1 MAVDFHKLRDADMF
15 KHLSDEVLQALAQ
28 HCHVMELQAGATL
41 FEQNSPGDAMYL
53 LETGQVHIVRQEADG
68 EQVILATEGPYYMI
82 GDLSMLVGHPRTGSV
97 VAVSDCTLIVLSKV
111 GFDSVCAQTS
121 ELAVKVLAHVAQR
134 LYRTTL
140 QLREHAIGNVPARVA
155 TLLVLLSGGKNGPV
169 NAHIRVSRMAR
180 ATATNADTVER
191 LLNDWTRQGIIEYDA
206 RRITVN
212 DIEALRDIAG

>member
-1 MAVDFHKLRDADMF
+1 MAVDFVKLRDAEMF
-15 KHLSDEVLQALAQ
+15 KNLSDDVLQALAQ

-53 LETGQVHIVRQEADG
+53 LQTGQVHILRQEPDG
-68 EQVILATEGPYYMI
+68 EQLILATEGPYYVV
-82 GDLSMLVGHPRTGSV
+82 GDLSMMVGQPRTGSV
-97 VAVSDCTLIVLSKV
+97 IAVSDCTLIALTRA
-111 GFDSVCAQTS
+111 GFDNVCAQS
-121 ELAVKVLAHVAQR
+121 PELAVKALAHMTQR

-140 QLREHAIGNVPARVA
+140 QLRAHAIGNIPARVA
-155 TLLVLLSGGKNGPV
+155 TLLVLLSGGHNGPV

-180 ATATNADTVER
+180 ATATSADTVER
-191 LLNDWTRQGIIEYDA
+191 LLNDWERQGIIDYDA